1 MKVEACDSAADD
13 VTWNVHRHAAAT
25 ALKLCPWAVATLP
38 SYIRQQALYP
48 RPFHH
53 PLCIR
58 REIINTLQTVTHQPR
73 NYTAVTMDEDL
84 LALIVVMGVFVTFP
98 LGVVLFTTGCIAYS
112 RTKKWDKERNLK
124 AVNAESSEALIDDE
138 DDFLDSDDEEEYT
151 AKKAEE
157 ENDKILTFK
166 QKFRKEFRAV
176 WSGKGREQIIKER
189 EREERKKLAKAVAK
203 ELERRERRRARK
215 AERQAGFEAA
225 PPSYK
230 N

>member
-1 MKVEACDSAADD
+1 
-13 VTWNVHRHAAAT
+13 
-25 ALKLCPWAVATLP
+25 
-38 SYIRQQALYP
+38 
-48 RPFHH
+48 
-53 PLCIR
+53 
-58 REIINTLQTVTHQPR
+58 
-73 NYTAVTMDEDL
+73 MDEDL

-124 AVNAESSEALIDDE
+124 AVNAESSDPLIDGE
-138 DDFLDSDDEEEYT
+138 DDFLDTDDEEEYA

-157 ENDKILTFK
+157 ENDKTLTFK

-203 ELERRERRRARK
+203 ELERLERRRARK

>member
-1 MKVEACDSAADD
+1 
-13 VTWNVHRHAAAT
+13 
-25 ALKLCPWAVATLP
+25 
-38 SYIRQQALYP
+38 
-48 RPFHH
+48 
-53 PLCIR
+53 
-58 REIINTLQTVTHQPR
+58 
-73 NYTAVTMDEDL
+73 MDEDL
-84 LALIVVMGVFVTFP
+84 LALIVVMGGFVTFP

-124 AVNAESSEALIDDE
+124 SVNAESSDPLIDGDE
-138 DDFLDSDDEEEYT
+138 EDFLDTDDEEEYA

-157 ENDKILTFK
+157 ESDKTLTFK

-176 WSGKGREQIIKER
+176 WSGKGREQIVKER

>member
-1 MKVEACDSAADD
+1 
-13 VTWNVHRHAAAT
+13 
-25 ALKLCPWAVATLP
+25 
-38 SYIRQQALYP
+38 
-48 RPFHH
+48 
-53 PLCIR
+53 
-58 REIINTLQTVTHQPR
+58 
-73 NYTAVTMDEDL
+73 MDEDL
-84 LALIVVMGVFVTFP
+84 IAMIVVMGLFVAFP
-98 LGVVLFTTGCIAYS
+98 LGVVIFTTSCIAYS

-124 AVNAESSEALIDDE
+124 SVNAEASDPLIDEDE
-138 DDFLDSDDEEEYT
+138 DDFLDTEDEAEYT
-151 AKKAEE
+151 AKKVEE
-157 ENDKILTFK
+157 ENDKTLTFK
-166 QKFRKEFRAV
+166 QKFRKEYRAV

>member
-1 MKVEACDSAADD
+1 
-13 VTWNVHRHAAAT
+13 
-25 ALKLCPWAVATLP
+25 
-38 SYIRQQALYP
+38 
-48 RPFHH
+48 
-53 PLCIR
+53 
-58 REIINTLQTVTHQPR
+58 
-73 NYTAVTMDEDL
+73 MDEDL

-98 LGVVLFTTGCIAYS
+98 LGVVLFTTGCIAYA

-124 AVNAESSEALIDDE
+124 AVNAESSDRLIDGEDE
-138 DDFLDSDDEEEYT
+138 DDFLDTDDEEEFA

-176 WSGKGREQIIKER
+176 WSGKGREQIIKEK
-189 EREERKKLAKAVAK
+189 EREERRKLAKAVAK